1 VEKKKIGVIGGG
13 AWGTALAVH
22 LGRIGHD
29 VRLWIREAEVVA
41 RMIERRDNPAYLPG
55 VRVPESVRPVA
66 EMDVALDGAEV
77 VIGSVPAQ
85 FARGTF
91 REIAPRLAT
100 GTPVVVTTKGIE
112 EGTLELPLEV
122 AAAELG
128 DASPLAILS
137 GPSFAREVAKG
148 LPTAVVVASSDR
160 ELANRLQQ
168 VLSSRELRIYTNGD
182 PVGVQLAAALKNV
195 MAIAVGIGDSL
206 GLGTNSRAGLITRCL
221 AEIRRLVMAR
231 GGEEGTASG
240 LAGLG
245 DLVLTC
251 TGELSRNRRVGQRLG
266 RGERLLDIL
275 EGSRSVAEGVRT
287 TRSARDLAHRHGVD
301 MPIVEGVYRILYED
315 ESPEEGLDRLLS
327 RPLTSEDEPVRHSER

>member
-1 VEKKKIGVIGGG
+1 LGQKKIGVVGGG

-22 LGRIGHD
+22 LGRIGHE
-29 VRLWIREAEVVA
+29 VRLWIREAEVVE

-55 VRVPESVRPVA
+55 VRVPETVRPVA
-66 EMDVALDGAEV
+66 EIGLAVDRADV

-85 FARGTF
+85 FSRVTY
-91 REIAPRLAT
+91 REIAPRIVK

-112 EGTLELPLEV
+112 ERSLALPLEV

-128 DASPLAILS
+128 EASPLAILS
-137 GPSFAREVAKG
+137 GPSFAREVAMG
-148 LPTAVVVASSDR
+148 LPTAVVVASSSR
-160 ELANRLQQ
+160 ELANRLQKT
-168 VLSSRELRIYTNGD
+168 LSSRELRIYTNGD
-182 PVGVQLAAALKNV
+182 PAGVQLAAALKNV

-206 GLGTNSRAGLITRCL
+206 ARAGLITRGL

-251 TGELSRNRRVGQRLG
+251 TGELSRNRQVGQRLG
-266 RGERLLDIL
+266 RGERLRDIL

-287 TRSARDLAHRHGVD
+287 ARSARDLARRDGVE

-315 ESPEEGLDRLLS
+315 ESPEKGLDRLLS
-327 RPLTSEDEPVRHSER
+327 RPLTSEDEPTRHSGT